1 MIVVV
6 NFIRKVFIM
15 YGVISGVDIWNE
27 FVIDFFGVFWMIV
40 KNLVLLVVFFIVDF
54 DFLLFLL
61 GMD

>member
-1 MIVVV
+1 MLILLEK
-6 NFIRKVFIM
+6 FLLCM
-15 YGVISGVDIWNE
+15 ELISGVDIWNE
-27 FVIDFFGVFWMIV
+27 FVIDFFGVFWMTV